1 MLFCAFEVCL
11 DTQAT
16 DMLYTTDENEFSIPW
31 MIVKLRKG
39 ISVVAEINLKENIN
53 DIVVAKKE
61 IGTVNDVNGKVSDLD
76 VTTRTQHFGGGQ
88 FSRQ

>member
-1 MLFCAFEVCL
+1 M

-16 DMLYTTDENEFSIPW
+16 DMLYATDENEFSIPW

-53 DIVVAKKE
+53 DIVVAGKE
-61 IGTVNDVNGKVSDLD
+61 IGTVNYVSGI
-76 VTTRTQHFGGGQ
+76 V
-88 FSRQ
+88 

>member
-1 MLFCAFEVCL
+1 M

-53 DIVVAKKE
+53 DIVVAGKE
-61 IGTVNDVNGKVSDLD
+61 IGTVNYVSGI
-76 VTTRTQHFGGGQ
+76 V
-88 FSRQ
+88 